1 MVRKIQGKGK
11 SSSLGHLNVNNK
23 KVTSKKDI
31 SNTLADAFSKNSSS
45 ENYTQKFKNIKQQ
58 KEKRNLK
65 FSSDN
70 SETYNQP
77 FCLSELKDALSKA
90 HDSSP
95 GPDDIHYQFLKHLPD
110 TSLSVLLKTF
120 NDIWETGNVPKS
132 WKEATVIPIPK
143 PGKDNTNPNNYRPI
157 ALTSCIC
164 KTLER
169 MINERLVWYLEKN
182 NIITEFQSGFRH
194 QRSTNDHLVRLE
206 TFIREA
212 FIKKEH
218 LLAVF
223 FDLEKAYDTTWKYG
237 IMNDLHEIGLKG
249 RLPIFVQNFL
259 SNREFKVRVGSTLS
273 EAHNQE
279 QGVPQG
285 SILSVTLFSLKIN
298 NIVKCL
304 NPGVDCSLYVD
315 DFLICY
321 RSKNMNTIE
330 RQLQLNLNK
339 ILKWST
345 ENGFKFSK
353 SKTVCMHFCHL
364 RKAHND
370 PILTLDGI
378 PIPVV
383 EENKFLGVI
392 FDTKLS
398 FIPHIKQL
406 KAKCQKALNLLRV
419 VAHTDW
425 GADRKVLLN
434 LYRTIIRSKLDYGS
448 IIYGSARKSYLE
460 MLDPIHHQGL
470 RLALGAFRTS
480 PSESLL
486 AEANEPSLYNR
497 RLKLSMQYA
506 LKLKSNP
513 LNPTYETVFEPQ
525 YKTLFENKPNMIP
538 SFGIRIS
545 PEFKNLNL
553 DLDNIAEFKV
563 PDVPPWTF
571 SQPRV
576 LFSLHNDKKSQTDPL
591 VFRTKYHE
599 LLSNFPS
606 YETIFT
612 DGSKD
617 GDTAGS
623 ACVSPS
629 DTYKCRLPDNASIF
643 SAEIKAIDLALDHI
657 EQSRSSDFI
666 IFSDSLSVL
675 QSLHNR
681 HIENPL
687 LLDVLLKHNELAEL
701 NRIVFCWLPSHV
713 GIKGNEKASIAAKSA
728 LTLNIS
734 NLKIPFTDFK
744 PSINT
749 FVHNKWQMS
758 WNAVVFNKLHSI
770 MPSLGEWQPNY
781 RIDRKGEVTL
791 ARLRIGHTFITHSF
805 LLKGEDWPLCIP
817 CQEPFSVKH
826 FLLDCTDFRII
837 RSRFYRVNSLK
848 ELFDTVEPV
857 RICHQVG
864 GCQYKKKKYKPLVS
878 SMIPL
883 NLFSSQHHHITSPVI
898 IR

>member
-1 MVRKIQGKGK
+1 
-11 SSSLGHLNVNNK
+11 
-23 KVTSKKDI
+23 
-31 SNTLADAFSKNSSS
+31 
-45 ENYTQKFKNIKQQ
+45 
-58 KEKRNLK
+58 
-65 FSSDN
+65 
-70 SETYNQP
+70 
-77 FCLSELKDALSKA
+77 
-90 HDSSP
+90 
-95 GPDDIHYQFLKHLPD
+95 
-110 TSLSVLLKTF
+110 
-120 NDIWETGNVPKS
+120 
-132 WKEATVIPIPK
+132 
-143 PGKDNTNPNNYRPI
+143 
-157 ALTSCIC
+157 
-164 KTLER
+164 
-169 MINERLVWYLEKN
+169 
-182 NIITEFQSGFRH
+182 
-194 QRSTNDHLVRLE
+194 
-206 TFIREA
+206 
-212 FIKKEH
+212 
-218 LLAVF
+218 
-223 FDLEKAYDTTWKYG
+223 
-237 IMNDLHEIGLKG
+237 MNDLHEIGLEG

-339 ILKWST
+339 IQKWST

-370 PILTLDGI
+370 PILTLDGT

-392 FDTKLS
+392 FDRKLS

-480 PSESLL
+480 PSERGWSGGAMVLGKLPVPGRPTIWITVGQGPTALAVGAGGGCLDIFTLIYLFFLISPSLWETARYRLKYCLKGPLNPKPTNQPNPSESLL

-513 LNPTYETVFEPQ
+513 SNPKYETVFEPQ

-545 PEFKNLNL
+545 SEFENMNL

-563 PDVPPWTF
+563 PDVPPWTI

-623 ACVSPS
+623 ACVTPS

-687 LLDVLLKHNELAEL
+687 LLDVLLKHNELTEL
-701 NRIVFCWLPSHV
+701 NRIVICWLPSHV
-713 GIKGNEKASIAAKSA
+713 GIKGNEKADIAAKSA

-734 NLKIPFTDFK
+734 DLKIPFTDFK

-758 WNAVVFNKLHSI
+758 WNAAVFNKLYSI
-770 MPSLGEWQPNY
+770 KPSLGEWQPNY
-781 RIDRKGEVTL
+781 RIDRKEEVTL

-837 RSRFYRVNSLK
+837 RSRFYRVSGLK

-857 RICHQVG
+857 RIFSFLKEIG
-864 GCQYKKKKYKPLVS
+864 SSLVV
-878 SMIPL
+878 L
-883 NLFSSQHHHITSPVI
+883 GLTAL
-898 IR
+898 